1 MIPAGMRGNSA
12 KGQYENAPK
21 SVFRQIARGLKSY
34 LFEFQF
40 WLSSIAF
47 GNLTIS
53 FCARL

>member
-40 WLSSIAF
+40 RLSSIAF